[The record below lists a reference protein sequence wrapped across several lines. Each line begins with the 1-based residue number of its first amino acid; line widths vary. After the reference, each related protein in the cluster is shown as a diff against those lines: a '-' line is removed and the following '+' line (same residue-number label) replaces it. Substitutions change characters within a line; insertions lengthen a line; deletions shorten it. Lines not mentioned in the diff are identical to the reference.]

1 MCLVLLSEEEI
12 ISSRFRQFEQQSLIV
27 ERHCYSA
34 QYVHRYFPFLS
45 TERRSPLRAIQ
56 GFLSA

>member
-34 QYVHRYFPFLS
+34 QYVHRYFPF
-45 TERRSPLRAIQ
+45 
-56 GFLSA
+56 